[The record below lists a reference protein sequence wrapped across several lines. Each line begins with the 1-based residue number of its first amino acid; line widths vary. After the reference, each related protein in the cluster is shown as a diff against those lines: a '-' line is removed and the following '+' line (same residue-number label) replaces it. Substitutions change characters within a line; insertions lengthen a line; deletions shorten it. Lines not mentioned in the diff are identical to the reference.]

1 LATLAISH
9 LSGLLSLLPG
19 GLGGFELAMAVQ
31 LAAREI
37 APGDAIAAVVL
48 VRMATLWGSVA
59 VGLPCLAFGLRRLR

>member
-1 LATLAISH
+1 
-9 LSGLLSLLPG
+9 
-19 GLGGFELAMAVQ
+19 MAVQ